1 MSITFSAHPYQ
12 HALDVVLSPPLFSIC
27 ELSHSHISFPE
38 HAHHCIFS
46 GLPDLSSDLLQ
57 HLDLSTSKAKHIIC
71 SSLDLQPL
79 FLLHFLSWIMTLSST
94 WLPKQRSSVS
104 FFTPLPK
111 LCLFCLLFQ
120 CCSLTFTT
128 TTLGH
133 AIIIS
138 YLGCPNPP
146 LT

>member
-1 MSITFSAHPYQ
+1 M
-12 HALDVVLSPPLFSIC
+12 LFSVH
-27 ELSHSHISFPE
+27 LFSQSVNSHSHISFPE
-38 HAHHCIFS
+38 HADHCIFS

-146 LT
+146 LP